1 MNSKISSVTILVPIY
16 NASEYL
22 RECLDS
28 ILRQT
33 YKDYTCILVNDG
45 STDESQSII
54 DEYCTLDGRFVS
66 VSKQNEGSCGKARLF
81 GLKYVKTE
89 FVLMIDADDLF
100 GDDDYVEK
108 LIKRQRETNADIVFS
123 HTYCFENEMRSV
135 VWTKPNEQFDFNQVI
150 DGKAACLLTIPS
162 WVIGCNGNLKRKELY
177 ASLSEG
183 NWANWD
189 EIQGREIIIKCKR
202 VAFSDTKYYYRANP
216 FSITR
221 AISPIL
227 FDMSINDAYLVK
239 FAQKHFPYNKV
250 LANELSRK
258 HFSKLRQYI
267 VDYES
272 VKTRFSK
279 EERNWVEMALA
290 QSYHLTDIGLL
301 MKRSL
306 KWGIVVVILRRFS
319 WFQRLVVYYS
329 KK

>member
-108 LIKRQRETNADIVFS
+108 LIKRQRETNVDIVFS

-162 WVIGCNGNLKRKELY
+162 WVIG
-177 ASLSEG
+177 
-183 NWANWD
+183 
-189 EIQGREIIIKCKR
+189 
-202 VAFSDTKYYYRANP
+202 
-216 FSITR
+216 
-221 AISPIL
+221 
-227 FDMSINDAYLVK
+227 
-239 FAQKHFPYNKV
+239 
-250 LANELSRK
+250 
-258 HFSKLRQYI
+258 
-267 VDYES
+267 
-272 VKTRFSK
+272 
-279 EERNWVEMALA
+279 
-290 QSYHLTDIGLL
+290 
-301 MKRSL
+301 
-306 KWGIVVVILRRFS
+306 
-319 WFQRLVVYYS
+319 
-329 KK
+329 